1 MSRGRLPSSPEIEH
15 AAKASDAELE
25 AIAEDRMSRAR
36 LHILLDHPYFASALL
51 QLPTRG
57 THDATAVATMATDGR
72 RLLFNFEAIAA
83 LTTPGVRL
91 LMMHVLTHVLLDH
104 ANRAN
109 GRDWKRWELASDYAT
124 NALLKLMEFELPKD
138 WPLNP
143 VWWNWSTEKIYA
155 QLPAKLPST
164 PMLDMLI
171 PPVRERSA
179 GDGERANTCAAFDAA
194 AEGLEALSEL
204 HAKSITHQFQQD
216 VRTKLTGKHAGSQL
230 EEISASGKERVDWR
244 RLLAQF
250 IIGGARRE
258 YSTLRHNRK
267 HLWRGIYL
275 PSLISTGAERIVVA
289 IDTSGS
295 MGTVEIGAILTEVD
309 ALRRTEA
316 SELVVIQFDA
326 AIQAVATF
334 TPWQEVDPKV
344 GTTAAMN
351 MYGRG
356 GTDICLPF
364 TWVEKERAEGRTVN
378 ALIICTDGYGPLPAR
393 APNGL
398 PVLFLLTPNHQM
410 PKFGAVIVLD

>member
-1 MSRGRLPSSPEIEH
+1 MSRGRLPSSPELEH

-51 QLPTRG
+51 QLPMRG
-57 THDATAVATMATDGR
+57 THDNAAAATIATDGR

-83 LTTPGVRL
+83 LTTPEVRL

-109 GRDWKRWELASDYAT
+109 GRDWKRWEVAADYAT
-124 NALLKLMEFELPKD
+124 NALLILMQFQLPKEWLQD
-138 WPLNP
+138 P
-143 VWWNWSTEKIYA
+143 VWWNWSTEKIYE
-155 QLPAKLPST
+155 QLLGERKSVAMADT
-164 PMLDMLI
+164 LI
-171 PPVRERSA
+171 PPVSERPHSDA
-179 GDGERANTCAAFDAA
+179 DLSKSCSAFDVAA
-194 AEGLEALSEL
+194 QGLEALSEL
-204 HAKSITHQFQQD
+204 HAKSITHQFHQEIKA
-216 VRTKLTGKHAGSQL
+216 KLAGTLAGRDL
-230 EEISASGKERVDWR
+230 EEITASGKERVDWR

-295 MGTVEIGAILTEVD
+295 MGSVEIGAILTEVD

-364 TWVEKERAEGRTVN
+364 TWVEKERAEARTVN
-378 ALIICTDGYGPLPAR
+378 ALIICTDGCGPLPAR

-398 PVLFLLTPNHQM
+398 PVLFLLTPQHQM